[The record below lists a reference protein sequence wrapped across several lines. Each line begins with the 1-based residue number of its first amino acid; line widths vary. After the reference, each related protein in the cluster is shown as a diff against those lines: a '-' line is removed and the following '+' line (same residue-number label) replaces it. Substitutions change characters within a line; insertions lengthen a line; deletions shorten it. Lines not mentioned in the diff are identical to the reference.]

1 MRYILALKGVCQMEK
16 KPTVMLLDA
25 SYSHALQIAA
35 ELKQDLDVSI
45 LGIGSTETDA
55 LFRSKYC
62 DDKDIAHYNNV
73 EEYAGELIRLIRK
86 HLPDM
91 VIPVGYRSVKAL
103 GMIRDEASTITKI
116 CLPPSESLDIALDKK
131 SVLKLAK
138 QLGIEIPVDYSE
150 KFTFHSIDDI
160 APVLPYPVFLKAS
173 QEAGKNI
180 TGLVKSKSE
189 FIDVYRKVKEES
201 NEDTILIQEFVDG
214 NPYTYG
220 CGVLFINNTPV
231 EIYCHEELKSVPRTG
246 GSATKIRLYNS
257 EELKMQSI
265 TLLSKLNWNGI
276 ALVEFKKRKDG
287 TFVLMEVNPKFW
299 ASYSLASKNGYR
311 FASLMVSETLGI
323 PHQRTHIKRKKG
335 TMVFPIREISY
346 VLENRETESLT
357 KSVISM
363 LWPPA
368 KMDVNITDLKA
379 WIPVQKLRR
388 LRQFF
393 SKSKAGD

>member
-1 MRYILALKGVCQMEK
+1 MEK

>member
-1 MRYILALKGVCQMEK
+1 MEK

-368 KMDVNITDLKA
+368 KMDVNIADLKA
-379 WIPVQKLRR
+379 WIPEKVVISKLNKR
-388 LRQFF
+388 
-393 SKSKAGD
+393 STNK

>member
-1 MRYILALKGVCQMEK
+1 MEK

-346 VLENRETESLT
+346 VLKNRETESLA

>member
-1 MRYILALKGVCQMEK
+1 MEK

-173 QEAGKNI
+173 QEAGKKHNW
-180 TGLVKSKSE
+180 VSK
-189 FIDVYRKVKEES
+189 I
-201 NEDTILIQEFVDG
+201 
-214 NPYTYG
+214 
-220 CGVLFINNTPV
+220 
-231 EIYCHEELKSVPRTG
+231 
-246 GSATKIRLYNS
+246 
-257 EELKMQSI
+257 
-265 TLLSKLNWNGI
+265 
-276 ALVEFKKRKDG
+276 
-287 TFVLMEVNPKFW
+287 
-299 ASYSLASKNGYR
+299 
-311 FASLMVSETLGI
+311 
-323 PHQRTHIKRKKG
+323 
-335 TMVFPIREISY
+335 
-346 VLENRETESLT
+346 
-357 KSVISM
+357 
-363 LWPPA
+363 
-368 KMDVNITDLKA
+368 
-379 WIPVQKLRR
+379 
-388 LRQFF
+388 
-393 SKSKAGD
+393 

>member
-1 MRYILALKGVCQMEK
+1 MEK

-189 FIDVYRKVKEES
+189 FVDVYRRLREES

-257 EELKMQSI
+257 EELKRQSI